1 VRRFAEQVGGFLK
14 LTALRI
20 RMAALVY
27 GLLAG
32 AAVCWAVYRGEPD
45 IYHHPDP
52 LFDSSLGEI
61 LSALIGAGAGLALGF
76 GVAFL
81 TRISVY
87 RLAWAQAL
95 HLEFRGLLGPLTD
108 LEIFAYA
115 GLAAVGEEVFF
126 RGAMQP
132 AVGIVP
138 TALVF
143 GLAHVAWGR
152 KSIPWP
158 LQAVVM
164 GFAFGGLHFATGNLV
179 APTVAHF
186 TINYQNL
193 HFINSYD
200 PSVQLPRRYRR
211 GPGASALK

>member
-1 VRRFAEQVGGFLK
+1 
-14 LTALRI
+14 
-20 RMAALVY
+20 MAALVY

-32 AAVCWAVYRGEPD
+32 AAVCWAVYRGAPD
-45 IYHHPDP
+45 IYHHPEP
-52 LFDSSLGEI
+52 LMPPSVGELWSI
-61 LSALIGAGAGLALGF
+61 LLGAGAGLGIGL

-81 TRISVY
+81 TRVSVY
-87 RLAWAQAL
+87 RFGWAQAL
-95 HLEFRGLLGPLTD
+95 HLEFRGLLGPLSG

-115 GLAAVGEEVFF
+115 GLAAVGEEIFF

-132 AVGIVP
+132 AIGIVP

-143 GLAHVAWGR
+143 GMAHVAWGR

-164 GFAFGGLHFATGNLV
+164 GFVFGALHWATGNLV

-200 PSVQLPRRYRR
+200 PSVQLPQNYRR
-211 GPGASALK
+211 GLGTSR

>member
-1 VRRFAEQVGGFLK
+1 M
-14 LTALRI
+14 TALRI

-27 GLLAG
+27 GLFAG
-32 AAVCWAVYRGEPD
+32 AAICWAVYRGAPD
-45 IYHHPDP
+45 IYHHPEP
-52 LFDSSLGEI
+52 LLSWGIGEAA
-61 LSALIGAGAGLALGF
+61 SALLGAGVGLGF
-76 GVAFL
+76 GFFVAWL
-81 TRISVY
+81 TRVSVY
-87 RLAWAQAL
+87 RFGWAQAL
-95 HLEFRGLLGPLTD
+95 HVEFRGLLGPLTD

-132 AVGIVP
+132 ALGIVP
-138 TALVF
+138 TAVIF

-158 LQAVVM
+158 LQAMVM
-164 GFAFGGLHFATGNLV
+164 GFAFGGLFWATGNLI
-179 APTVAHF
+179 APIVAHF

-200 PSVQLPRRYRR
+200 PSVQLPRSYRKNASSQ
-211 GPGASALK
+211 GPRVNRR